1 MPTLLNFRRKYGW
14 QFILNDDLIEENA
27 ECYQMT
33 LEGNHMLCR
42 APPHARMYR
51 NRHLIC
57 DSLQKYQQYACGYLG
72 CSNCI
77 RTYCSCRPR
86 VWICGACHIRH
97 VLEEQERGN

>member
-51 NRHLIC
+51 NRHLI
-57 DSLQKYQQYACGYLG
+57 
-72 CSNCI
+72 
-77 RTYCSCRPR
+77 
-86 VWICGACHIRH
+86 
-97 VLEEQERGN
+97 